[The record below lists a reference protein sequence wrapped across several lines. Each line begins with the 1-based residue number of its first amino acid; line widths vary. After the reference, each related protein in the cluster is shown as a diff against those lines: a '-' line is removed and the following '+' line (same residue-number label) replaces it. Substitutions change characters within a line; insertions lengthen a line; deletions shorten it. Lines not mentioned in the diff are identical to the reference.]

1 MESGMMGIGIY
12 IKKEKLKELSINEFI
27 AFIQITRIISS
38 LRFWMSTPIKIA
50 NDEEKYFQLRDQVEL
65 DFVLISMLKEAKKTY
80 FNEIENIIR
89 DKYITDDIEK
99 ELKVFRDEF
108 NKGKDKQE
116 GFNLLVQKVRDN
128 ISFHYNKDI
137 YKNIV
142 TGGQPSEDLRV
153 AFARS
158 DKIIDFIYELPYT
171 VILTYIGSLVPEEN
185 KENPINWIFDET
197 IRNTNNFVS
206 TLEKIAG
213 KIIKANG
220 YKKSDSISY

>member
-1 MESGMMGIGIY
+1 MGIGIY
-12 IKKEKLKELSINEFI
+12 IKKEKLKEFSVNELI
-27 AFIQITRIISS
+27 AFIQITRIIAS
-38 LRFWMSTPIKIA
+38 LRFWMSTHIKIA
-50 NDEEKYFQLRDQVEL
+50 KDEEKIFQMRDLIEL
-65 DFVLISMLKEAKKTY
+65 YHVLISMLKEAKKTY

-128 ISFHYNKDI
+128 ISFHYKKDI

-153 AFARS
+153 AFAKG
-158 DKIIDFIYELPYT
+158 DKIIDFIFELPYT
-171 VILTYIGSLVPEEN
+171 AILTYIRSLVPEEN
-185 KENPINWIFDET
+185 KANPIDWMFDET

-206 TLEKIAG
+206 ILEKIVG

-220 YKKSDSISY
+220 YKKFDSIIY